1 MNTSSLIARNAIQ
14 FQKGLS
20 LSRRQRLCGWHDH
33 AGRQVASG
41 HLVSGLFLIG
51 QAKPG
56 ISSPELS
63 RHLGVIYDAAR
74 LLHNK
79 ILRGYG

>member
-1 MNTSSLIARNAIQ
+1 MQAAKLPLAIW
-14 FQKGLS
+14 FL
-20 LSRRQRLCGWHDH
+20 
-33 AGRQVASG
+33 AFV
-41 HLVSGLFLIG
+41 LIG